1 MNTIKISRFK
11 CFEADEFELNKVT
24 LLTGTNGAGKSSLI
38 QALLLCRIAID
49 KIRDK
54 TPIADNHKSNDIP
67 LNEEYQLKL
76 GEVNDIIRESTSNH
90 GFEVIIDKDRFHF
103 DTLDE
108 SNISL
113 KCDFSIDPSSVESF
127 WNKKEFYYL
136 HAERLGPRQYLE
148 SGVSSFLNCGQRGE
162 LVAYVLNKMETNN
175 GFSSALFKG
184 SSLQFEIEVN
194 KWLETVCP
202 GITVGNNTLTSTLTQ
217 LKIKGPTSKSDMLAT
232 NIGFGVSYVLPIII
246 TGLIAK
252 KDSIIIV
259 ENPEAHL
266 HPKGQSN
273 IGYFLG
279 KVASAGVR
287 ILIET
292 HSEHVVNGMRRAAL
306 DSDNL
311 SNQDINIYF
320 FNGFD
325 DEKKLLKK
333 NLIQIDEN
341 GNLSDFPVDFFDQ
354 TRQDLL
360 EIIQLSKKK

>member
-49 KIRDK
+49 KTI
-54 TPIADNHKSNDIP
+54 IADKSKSNYIP

-76 GEVNDIIRESTSNH
+76 GEVNDIIRESISNH
-90 GFEVIIDKDRFHF
+90 GFEVIIDKDCFHF

-113 KCDFSIDPSSVESF
+113 KCDFTIDKSSKESF
-127 WNKKEFYYL
+127 LAKKEFYYL
-136 HAERLGPRQYLE
+136 NAERLGPRQYLE

-162 LVAYVLNKMETNN
+162 LVAFVLNKMQTNI
-175 GFSSALFKG
+175 GFTSAMFTG
-184 SSLQFEIEVN
+184 STIQFEIVVN
-194 KWLETVCP
+194 KWLNTVCP
-202 GITVGNNTLTSTLTQ
+202 GISVGNKLLTSTLTQ
-217 LKIKGPTSKSDMLAT
+217 LIIKGPASKSDMLAT
-232 NIGFGVSYVLPIII
+232 NIGFGVSYVLPIIV
-246 TGLIAK
+246 TGLIAQ

-279 KVASAGVR
+279 KVASKGVR

-306 DSDNL
+306 DSNNL
-311 SNQDINIYF
+311 SNRDINIYF

-325 DEKKLLKK
+325 DVKKSLKK

-341 GNLSDFPVDFFDQ
+341 GNLTDFPVDFFDQ

>member
-38 QALLLCRIAID
+38 QALLLCRIVIE
-49 KIRDK
+49 RM
-54 TPIADNHKSNDIP
+54 TEESLNGVHNCNDIP

-76 GEVNDIIRESTSNH
+76 GEVNDIIRESKSNH
-90 GFEVIIDKDRFHF
+90 GFEVIIDKNRFHF

-113 KCDFSIDPSSVESF
+113 KCDFTIDPSSVESF
-127 WNKKEFYYL
+127 WNRKEFYYL

-148 SGVSSFLNCGQRGE
+148 SGVSSFLNCGQKGE
-162 LVAYVLNKMETNN
+162 LVAYVLNKIERIK
-175 GFSSALFKG
+175 GFTSALFKG

-202 GITVGNNTLTSTLTQ
+202 GISVGNNPLTSTLTQ
-217 LKIKGPTSKSDMLAT
+217 LKIKGPASKSDMLAT
-232 NIGFGVSYVLPIII
+232 NIGFGVSYVLPIIV

-279 KVASAGVR
+279 KVANAGVR

-306 DSDNL
+306 DSYEL

-325 DEKKLLKK
+325 DEKKIDKK
-333 NLIQIDEN
+333 LIRIKPN
-341 GNLSDFPVDFFDQ
+341 GDLTDFPEDFFDQ

-360 EIIQLSKKK
+360 AIIKANKK